1 MISIFPL
8 FLLFTV
14 IPALEI
20 FLLINVS
27 HSLGAINTFYI
38 VLLTGFFGAY
48 FAKSQGRELFNKV
61 QLSLSQGQMPTS
73 EITEGLLVLVGGILL
88 ITPGF
93 ITDIIGLSCVI
104 PGPRHI
110 LKLIL
115 VKLFANSISINT
127 KFYSTQTP
135 PQSDNEPKQVSPDTF
150 EAEYKKK

>member
-14 IPALEI
+14 LPALEI

-27 HSLGAINTFYI
+27 HSLGGINTFYI

-88 ITPGF
+88 VTPGF
-93 ITDIIGLSCVI
+93 ITDIVGLSCII

-110 LKLIL
+110 IKLVII
-115 VKLFANSISINT
+115 KIFANSISVNTRFYTNQEGPINET
-127 KFYSTQTP
+127 
-135 PQSDNEPKQVSPDTF
+135 KQVSPDTF